1 MTFQSL
7 SKYPA
12 FGVLLGLFGAL
23 VITPDTLFM
32 RLSEMDVWVM
42 MVWRGLQMGGF
53 LLLAWLVCAVFLYK
67 TEQRSS
73 DVTALLSPQGLTA
86 VSAIVF
92 GGVTFVYGIAET
104 SVSIVL
110 FSLACSPLFA
120 AVFSA
125 FLLQERT
132 RLATWV
138 TMAVSLIGIALTVW
152 GGDEAVDAPDGSVL
166 IGALCGLSTA
176 AALGLN
182 FVMFR
187 ARPDIPLLLTNG
199 LGAFITG
206 LIGLSIVA
214 VSAAGLS
221 AVLTGN
227 LAAISVSGLLIL
239 PLSFMALTAATRF
252 TRAANVSLFMLL
264 ETVLG
269 PVWVWLGTGERPGGL
284 TIFGGVVVVLSL
296 IVYIRLLLKTED
308 S

>member
-1 MTFQSL
+1 MTLTSL

-53 LLLAWLVCAVFLYK
+53 LLLVWLGYALFIYK
-67 TEQRSS
+67 AEQRSA
-73 DVTALLSPQGLTA
+73 DITALLSPQGLTA
-86 VSAIVF
+86 MAAIIF

-120 AVFSA
+120 ALFSGV
-125 FLLQERT
+125 LLKEKT
-132 RLATWV
+132 RPATWI
-138 TMAVSLIGIALTVW
+138 TMAISLVGIALTVW
-152 GGDEAVDAPDGSVL
+152 GGDEAVAAPKGSV
-166 IGALCGLSTA
+166 IVGALCGLSTA

-187 ARPDIPLLLTNG
+187 ARSDIPLLLANG

-206 LIGLSIVA
+206 LIGLA
-214 VSAAGLS
+214 VLGASVAGLS
-221 AVLTGN
+221 AVFTGN
-227 LAAISVSGLLIL
+227 LVAMSVSGLFIL
-239 PLSFMALTAATRF
+239 PVSFMALTAATRF

-269 PVWVWLGTGERPGGL
+269 PVWVWLGTDERPGSL
-284 TIFGGVVVVLSL
+284 TIFGGVIVVLSL
-296 IVYIRLLLKTED
+296 TAYIRLLLKTD
-308 S
+308 DN

>member
-132 RLATWV
+132 RLATWI

-187 ARPDIPLLLTNG
+187 ARPDIPLLLANG

>member
-187 ARPDIPLLLTNG
+187 ARPDIPLLLANG

>member
-1 MTFQSL
+1 MTLTSL

-53 LLLAWLVCAVFLYK
+53 LLLVWLGYALFIYK
-67 TEQRSS
+67 AEQRSA
-73 DVTALLSPQGLTA
+73 DITALLSPQGLTA
-86 VSAIVF
+86 MAAIIF

-120 AVFSA
+120 ALFSGV
-125 FLLQERT
+125 LLKEKT
-132 RLATWV
+132 RPATWI
-138 TMAVSLIGIALTVW
+138 TMAISLVGIALTVW
-152 GGDEAVDAPDGSVL
+152 GGDEAVAAPKGSV
-166 IGALCGLSTA
+166 IVGALCGLSTA

-187 ARPDIPLLLTNG
+187 ARSDIPLLLANG

-206 LIGLSIVA
+206 LIGLA
-214 VSAAGLS
+214 VLGASVAGLS
-221 AVLTGN
+221 AVFTGN
-227 LAAISVSGLLIL
+227 LVAMSVSGLFIL
-239 PLSFMALTAATRF
+239 PVSFMALTAATRF

-269 PVWVWLGTGERPGGL
+269 PVWVWLGTGERPGSL
-284 TIFGGVVVVLSL
+284 TIFGGVIVVLSL
-296 IVYIRLLLKTED
+296 AAYIRLLLKTD
-308 S
+308 DN